1 MFEMYDTATP
11 LAPITTSTTRALIDA
26 TSSTRS
32 GVRSV
37 FVQLDSAADKYHYI
51 GDSTVVAAGT
61 AGVIC
66 QLAAGQGV
74 TLPLKTAGGLYVV
87 AGTGGTAS
95 KLYVA
100 VLS

>member
-1 MFEMYDTATP
+1 MFDMYDSATP
-11 LAPITTSTTRALIDA
+11 LAPITTSTTKALIDTGSA
-26 TSSTRS
+26 TRS

-37 FVQLDSAADKYHYI
+37 FCQLDAGADKYHYI
-51 GDSTVVAAGT
+51 GDSNLVAAGT

-74 TLPLKTAGGLYVV
+74 TLPVKSTGGLYVV
-87 AGTGGTAS
+87 AGTSGSAS